1 MIGLNADI
9 EFPGCKMLI
18 IYNWV
23 EIRQQPK
30 DSKIYK
36 WLLRISPIILLR
48 VFTAVLRLVPEP
60 AYQEVF
66 LGQDWSM

>member
-1 MIGLNADI
+1 MIGPNADI

-23 EIRQQPK
+23 EIRHQPK

-48 VFTAVLRLVPEP
+48 VFTAILGLVPEP

-66 LGQDWSM
+66 LGQDWGM